1 SLGFRTRMLPMMRDV
16 DTPADAAN
24 VARIAPDGRFGRL
37 HRRLTIAECSPT
49 ALYDEALDG
58 DEVDVYQL
66 QGAHAVRRGRLA
78 VKHWQQMA
86 PADEILLSRC
96 EGPVL
101 DVGCGPG
108 RLVESLAAR
117 GTATLGI
124 DISARAV
131 TQTAARGGSVLQR
144 AVQQRLPGE
153 GRWGTVL
160 LADGNIGIGGDPE
173 VLLLRCHDLL
183 TAGGVAL
190 VEADSHDD
198 TNHRVML
205 RLRGADGR
213 VSSPMPWARLGSLPL
228 IRLAS
233 RLGFV
238 AVEDWRVDGRVFI
251 ALRKVL

>member
-1 SLGFRTRMLPMMRDV
+1 M
-16 DTPADAAN
+16 
-24 VARIAPDGRFGRL
+24 
-37 HRRLTIAECSPT
+37 

-58 DEVDVYQL
+58 AEVDVSQSL
-66 QGAHAVRRGRLA
+66 GAHSVSRGRLA
-78 VKHWQQMA
+78 VRDWQRMA

-117 GTATLGI
+117 GTVALGI

-144 AVQQRLPGE
+144 AVQQQLPGE

-173 VLLLRCHDLL
+173 ILLSRCHDLL
-183 TAGGVAL
+183 TGGGIAL
-190 VEADSHDD
+190 VEADSEDD
-198 TNHRVML
+198 ANHRVLL
-205 RLRGADGR
+205 RLHGVDGR
-213 VSSPMPWARLGSLPL
+213 VSSPIPWARIGSGPL

-233 RLGFV
+233 MLGFV

>member
-1 SLGFRTRMLPMMRDV
+1 MT
-16 DTPADAAN
+16 
-24 VARIAPDGRFGRL
+24 
-37 HRRLTIAECSPT
+37 
-49 ALYDEALDG
+49 LYDDALDG
-58 DEVDVYQL
+58 AEVDVYQL

-78 VKHWQQMA
+78 VRDWQQMA

-117 GTATLGI
+117 GTAALGI
-124 DISARAV
+124 DISTRAV
-131 TQTAARGGSVLQR
+131 TQTAARGGAVLQR
-144 AVQQRLPGE
+144 AVQQRIPCE

-173 VLLLRCHDLL
+173 VLLSRCHDLL

-190 VEADSHDD
+190 VEADSGDD

-228 IRLAS
+228 IELAS